1 MRKPSLYGEERV
13 CKICGSP
20 YVERHHVYPSDRRK
34 ISDREGCTVF
44 LCPRHHRGKDGVHGN
59 AALMEW
65 FKSDC
70 QLRWEE
76 REGIHEADH
85 ETFRSL
91 FGANYL

>member
-1 MRKPSLYGEERV
+1 M
-13 CKICGSP
+13 
-20 YVERHHVYPSDRRK
+20 
-34 ISDREGCTVF
+34 F

-65 FKSDC
+65 FKADC

-76 REGIHEADH
+76 REGVHEADH